1 MTIMANVYTQVNIQA
16 VFAVQGRQNLLS
28 QSVRERLFPY
38 ISGILKN
45 QDIFPLAVNGWKD
58 HVHIFFEMKPDISLS
73 KTMELVKTNSSKWI
87 NDNGFIKGKFSWQ
100 RGYGAFSYSRSQR
113 NKVINYIMKQEE
125 HHQNYVNTFR
135 VEYLKILEDY
145 GIEYDTRYL
154 FEFYD

>member
-135 VEYLKILEDY
+135 VEYLKILEDF
-145 GIEYDTRYL
+145 GIEHDTRYL